1 MAAIP
6 VFRYTRSMFVVFP
19 RVALF
24 VFILALAGCAG
35 PRPLGF
41 GEDPSGVGKHQ
52 QIFVAT
58 TRASDGKEHTFNG
71 ERADKL
77 TFARYTVSV
86 PPGHRPGQIEWPTG
100 NPDPGRHFVTVGSKQ
115 FGGSDGF
122 RAAISKAIA
131 NRESD
136 GREAIVFVHG
146 YNTSFAKGL
155 YRLTQMFHDMRPPG
169 IAVHYSWPSS
179 GHTSGYV
186 YDRDSTVFAR
196 DGLEQLLS
204 TLANSGVSRIVLVGH
219 SMGGFLTIETLRQMA
234 IRNNSGIN
242 RMLGGVVLISPDI
255 DIDVFKAQASRINPL
270 PKPFVIFVSNRD
282 RALSISAKLTGRT
295 ERLGSLSDIST
306 LNDLNIIVIN
316 TSNFDDGDATN
327 HLTPATSPALISIL
341 NGLPRSDL
349 AGSLADLQENRGL
362 LSGTVTISNHITEIV
377 LTPDG
382 R

>member
-1 MAAIP
+1 M
-6 VFRYTRSMFVVFP
+6 FRYTRSMFVVFP
-19 RVALF
+19 RVALL
-24 VFILALAGCAG
+24 VLTLALAGCAG
-35 PRPLGF
+35 PQPLGF
-41 GEDPSGVGKHQ
+41 GEDPAGIGRHQ

-58 TRASDGKEHTFNG
+58 TRGSDGNQHSFSG
-71 ERADKL
+71 ERSDQL
-77 TFARYTVSV
+77 SYARYTVSV

-100 NPDPGRHFVTVGSKQ
+100 NPDPGRHFVTVGSKE

-131 NRESD
+131 NQGSD

-179 GHTSGYV
+179 GRTSGYV

-196 DGLEQLLS
+196 DGLEQLLI
-204 TLANSGVSRIVLVGH
+204 TLAGTGVSRIVLVGH

-234 IRNNSGIN
+234 IRDNSTIN

-306 LNDLNIIVIN
+306 LNDLNIIVVN